1 MMNLLQ
7 ERLAILEDSMVTVI
21 FELFLTESLY
31 DAIYKSYDVLK
42 SDDVIGCYGNVVGV
56 KRALEDEDIPQS
68 KKLIVLEND
77 IIWYRRGLTS
87 KYGR

>member
-56 KRALEDEDIPQS
+56 KRAMEDEDIPQS
-68 KKLIVLEND
+68 KKLIALEND
-77 IIWYRRGLTS
+77 IIWYRRGLMS
-87 KYGR
+87 KHGR

>member
-7 ERLAILEDSMVTVI
+7 EKQAILEDSMVTVI

-31 DAIYKSYDVLK
+31 DAIYKSYDILK
-42 SDDVIGCYGNVVGV
+42 SGDVIGCYGNVVGV

-68 KKLIVLEND
+68 KKLITSESD
-77 IIWYRRGLTS
+77 IIWSQRGLTS
-87 KYGR
+87 IYGK